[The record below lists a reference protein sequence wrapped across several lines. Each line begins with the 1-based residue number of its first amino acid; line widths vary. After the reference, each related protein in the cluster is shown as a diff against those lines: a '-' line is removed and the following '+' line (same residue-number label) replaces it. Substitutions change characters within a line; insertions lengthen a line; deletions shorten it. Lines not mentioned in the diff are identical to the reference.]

1 MRWDVERSPYPK
13 GVLPTVS
20 NTHPLYLLYKH
31 RYKQVS
37 WLTSTIEFQTHTKN
51 NSKNQSKHTP
61 FLSLDLPHLRVMLL
75 CLDKQ
80 MHTGLTSHLRFSHT
94 PQLRADKTTRGN
106 FPVRYFPPPTCN
118 SCNYVS
124 SLSESQPG
132 PEVEDPREHENTGSS
147 SPGIL
152 LLTVVCWNILQEAF
166 YKSRVI
172 LTCGP
177 N

>member
-1 MRWDVERSPYPK
+1 MGCRTPPLPQGCPTH
-13 GVLPTVS
+13 GVKHPPPLLTLQTQIQTSIMANKHNWVP
-20 NTHPLYLLYKH
+20 NTHK
-31 RYKQVS
+31 K
-37 WLTSTIEFQTHTKN
+37 

-80 MHTGLTSHLRFSHT
+80 MHTGLTSHLRFPHT

-132 PEVEDPREHENTGSS
+132 PEVADPREHENAGSS

>member
-1 MRWDVERSPYPK
+1 MRWDVERPPYPK

-37 WLTSTIEFQTHTKN
+37 WLTSTTEFQTHTKN

-61 FLSLDLPHLRVMLL
+61 FPSLDLPHLRVMLL

-80 MHTGLTSHLRFSHT
+80 MHTGLTSHLRFPHT
-94 PQLRADKTTRGN
+94 PQLRADKTRGN

-124 SLSESQPG
+124 SLSLSQGQRLKIPG
-132 PEVEDPREHENTGSS
+132 NMKT
-147 SPGIL
+147 L
-152 LLTVVCWNILQEAF
+152 
-166 YKSRVI
+166 
-172 LTCGP
+172 GP
-177 N
+177 PPQGFCC